1 MLEGVFNLQNIVE
14 ARNLTICYDRH
25 QNVINSVNFSINVN
39 DFVFITGKSGSGKST
54 LLKSMYGDIDIS
66 SGSLNVCLS
75 ELNSITKSNLAT
87 LRQRLGIIFQ
97 DFRLINEW
105 SVERNVM
112 LPLIIKG
119 FNSSVCQKQA
129 AKLLKHVNLLHKADK
144 FPLELSGGEQQR
156 VAMARALAHNPQLLL
171 CDEPTGSLDEYSSDV
186 IWSLLKSAREGLGT
200 CVVVVTH
207 KIPSSLR
214 IAYRHFELS
223 NGEINEVF

>member
-1 MLEGVFNLQNIVE
+1 MRHIVE
-14 ARNLTICYDRH
+14 ARDLVLEYDKSFK
-25 QNVINSVNFSINVN
+25 VINGVSFNININ

-54 LLKSMYGDIDIS
+54 LIRSMYGDMSIS
-66 SGSLNVCLS
+66 GGSLNVCLS
-75 ELNSITKSNLAT
+75 ELKGISRSALAL
-87 LRQRLGIIFQ
+87 LRQRVGIIFQ

-105 SVERNVM
+105 NVERNVM

-119 FNSSVCQKQA
+119 YSQSVCKKQA
-129 AKLLKHVNLLHKADK
+129 AKLLNHVNLLHKADK

-186 IWSLLKSAREGLGT
+186 IWSLLRSAREGLGT

-207 KIPSSLR
+207 KIPSGLR
-214 IAYRHFELS
+214 MHYRHFELS
-223 NGEINEVF
+223 NGEINEII

>member
-1 MLEGVFNLQNIVE
+1 MRHIVE
-14 ARNLTICYDRH
+14 ARDLVLEYDRSFK
-25 QNVINSVNFSINVN
+25 VINGVSFNINVN

-54 LLKSMYGDIDIS
+54 LIRSMYGDMDIS

-75 ELNSITKSNLAT
+75 ELKGISRSTLAL
-87 LRQRLGIIFQ
+87 LRQRVGIIFQ

-105 SVERNVM
+105 NVERNVM

-119 FNSSVCQKQA
+119 YNQSVCKKQA
-129 AKLLKHVNLLHKADK
+129 AKLLNHVNLLHKSDK

-171 CDEPTGSLDEYSSDV
+171 CDEPTGSLDDYSSDV
-186 IWSLLKSAREGLGT
+186 IWSLLRSAKEGLGT

-207 KIPSSLR
+207 KIPSGLR
-214 IAYRHFELS
+214 MDYRHFELS
-223 NGEINEVF
+223 NGEINEII

>member
-1 MLEGVFNLQNIVE
+1 MRHIVE
-14 ARNLTICYDRH
+14 ARDLVLEYDKSFK
-25 QNVINSVNFSINVN
+25 VINGASFNINVN

-54 LLKSMYGDIDIS
+54 LIRSMYGDMDIS

-75 ELNSITKSNLAT
+75 ELKDINRSSLAF
-87 LRQRLGIIFQ
+87 LRQRVGIIFQ

-105 SVERNVM
+105 NVEKNVM

-119 FNSSVCQKQA
+119 YNQSVCKKQA
-129 AKLLKHVNLLHKADK
+129 AKLLNHVNLLHKADK

-171 CDEPTGSLDEYSSDV
+171 CDEPTGSLDDYSSDV
-186 IWSLLKSAREGLGT
+186 IWSLLRSAKEGLGT

-207 KIPSSLR
+207 KIPSGLR
-214 IAYRHFELS
+214 MHYRHFELS
-223 NGEINEVF
+223 NGEINEII

>member
-1 MLEGVFNLQNIVE
+1 MQNIVE
-14 ARNLTICYDRH
+14 ARNLTISYEKNL
-25 QNVINSVNFSINVN
+25 NVINNVSFDIGVS

-54 LLKSMYGDIDIS
+54 LLKSMYGDIGIN
-66 SGSLNVCLS
+66 SGSMNICLN
-75 ELNSITKSNLAT
+75 ELNGISCSNLAL
-87 LRQRLGIIFQ
+87 LRQKIGIIFQ

-105 SVERNVM
+105 NVEKNVM

-119 FNSSVCQKQA
+119 YNQSVCQKQA

-156 VAMARALAHNPQLLL
+156 VAMARSIAHNPQLLL

-186 IWSLLKSAREGLGT
+186 IWSLLKSAKEGLGT

-214 IAYRHFELS
+214 MAYRHLELV
-223 NGEINEVF
+223 GGVINEIV

>member
-1 MLEGVFNLQNIVE
+1 MRHIVE
-14 ARNLTICYDRH
+14 ARDLVLEYDKSFK
-25 QNVINSVNFSINVN
+25 VINSASFNINVN

-54 LLKSMYGDIDIS
+54 LIRSMYGDMDIS

-75 ELNSITKSNLAT
+75 ELKGINRSSLAL
-87 LRQRLGIIFQ
+87 LRQRVGIIFQ

-105 SVERNVM
+105 NVEKNVM

-119 FNSSVCQKQA
+119 YNQSVCKKQA
-129 AKLLKHVNLLHKADK
+129 AKLLNHVNLLHKADK

-171 CDEPTGSLDEYSSDV
+171 CDEPTGSLDDYSSDV
-186 IWSLLKSAREGLGT
+186 IWSLLRSAKEGLGT

-207 KIPSSLR
+207 KIPSGLR
-214 IAYRHFELS
+214 MHYRHFELS
-223 NGEINEVF
+223 NGEINEII